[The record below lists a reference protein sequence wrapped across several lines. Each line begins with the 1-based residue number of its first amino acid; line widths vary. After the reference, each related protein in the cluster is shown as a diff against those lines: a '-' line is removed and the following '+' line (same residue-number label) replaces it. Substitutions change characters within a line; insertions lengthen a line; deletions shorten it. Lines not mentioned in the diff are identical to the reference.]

1 MTALQLFGASTASAA
16 TPEQMIMGMFKSG
29 DASSIASALMPKTTP
44 VASVVAGIQPTPAAL
59 ATRGPTTYY
68 VAGTGGGQDSPA
80 VQTDKGTYVVSPYP
94 ASILPGP
101 IMGPYSYGDSVQIG
115 AAQAVANSKVNPQPV
130 NEFSGHSQG
139 ASAAWEA
146 AAKDGQASHI
156 TATGTPTN
164 PGTGFVSVMPSNL
177 LITDVGT
184 PSELA
189 PEDSAD
195 LYNLS
200 GDCWGNMPDFR
211 NVLSLIACIPS
222 TIDTHYNQGEG
233 GYGTFKEDEVYK
245 SAPNITQHVQYT
257 ENGLVMIG
265 QQLNPGLPEDQK
277 QILRDLAPQGRPGVQ
292 SGPTLRELTD
302 PVGMVQD
309 AVEGMLTQAPAAIN
323 NDAPAAPAN
332 PVAAIAE
339 VAAPMLE
346 QAAPMIEQFVAQ
358 APPEVQ
364 QFVAPIVEQWSAP
377 EPAYVAPEPTYSAPV
392 QQWTAPAPVQDF
404 VQNVQ
409 TQVQDAVSSFTTPA
423 VGNAAALAAPA
434 LPDLGAALN
443 NFLGGV

>member
-1 MTALQLFGASTASAA
+1 MGIIALLMTVLQLFGASTASAA

-44 VASVVAGIQPTPAAL
+44 VASAVAGVTPTPAAL

-80 VQTDKGTYVVSPYP
+80 VHTDKGTYVVSPYP

-130 NEFSGHSQG
+130 NEFNGHSQG

-177 LITDVGT
+177 FITDVGT

-257 ENGLVMIG
+257 ENGLVLIG
-265 QQLNPGLPEDQK
+265 QQLNPNLPEDQK
-277 QILRDLAPQGRPGVQ
+277 QMLRDLAPQGRPGVQ

-309 AVEGMLTQAPAAIN
+309 AVEGALTQAPAAVN
-323 NDAPAAPAN
+323 NDASVAPAN

-339 VAAPMLE
+339 VAAPLM
-346 QAAPMIEQFVAQ
+346 EQFAAQ

-377 EPAYVAPEPTYSAPV
+377 EPTYTA
-392 QQWTAPAPVQDF
+392 QQQYSAPAPVQDF

-409 TQVQDAVSSFTTPA
+409 TQVQNVVSSFATPA
-423 VGNAAALAAPA
+423 VGNVNAAPAAPAMPA
-434 LPDLGAALN
+434 LPDLGALAAS
-443 NFLGGV
+443 FMGGV